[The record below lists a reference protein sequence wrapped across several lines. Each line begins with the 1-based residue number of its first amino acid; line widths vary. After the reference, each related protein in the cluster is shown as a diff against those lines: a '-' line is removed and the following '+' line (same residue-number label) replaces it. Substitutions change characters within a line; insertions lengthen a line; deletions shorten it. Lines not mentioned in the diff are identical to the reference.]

1 MKNSTKNKIKLNF
14 KYGDIYDKYMYHYPQ
29 DKDKIDNVLNK
40 LIDELNS
47 EFKKSVLH
55 VHNLNITDPL
65 HVYLVSRLI
74 FNSEKLANA
83 KIENSITISNF
94 EDIDNHLIQGFLVDM
109 KYSLLKTVL
118 VDYTALNKYIVK
130 KLEENNK
137 KANM

>member
-1 MKNSTKNKIKLNF
+1 MENSTKKIKLNF
-14 KYGDIYDKYMYHYPQ
+14 KYGDIYNKYMYHYPQ

-47 EFKKSVLH
+47 AFKKSVLH
-55 VHNLNITDPL
+55 VHNLNINDPL
-65 HVYLVSRLI
+65 HVYLVSRTI

-83 KIENSITISNF
+83 KIENSIKVSNF
-94 EDIDNHLIQGFLVDM
+94 EDIDNYLIQEFLVDM

-118 VDYTALNKYIVK
+118 IDYNALNKYIVT

-137 KANM
+137 KANV

>member
-1 MKNSTKNKIKLNF
+1 MENSTKKIKLNF
-14 KYGDIYDKYMYHYPQ
+14 KYGDIYNVYMYHHPQ

-65 HVYLVSRLI
+65 HVYLVSRAI

-83 KIENSITISNF
+83 KIENSIKVSNF
-94 EDIDNHLIQGFLVDM
+94 EDIDNYLIHGFLVDM

-118 VDYTALNKYIVK
+118 IDYNALNKYIVT

-137 KANM
+137 KANV

>member
-1 MKNSTKNKIKLNF
+1 MESSTKNKIKLNF
-14 KYGDIYDKYMYHYPQ
+14 KYNDIYNVYMYHYPQ

-47 EFKKSVLH
+47 AFKKSVLH

-65 HVYLVSRLI
+65 HVYLVSRAI

-83 KIENSITISNF
+83 KIENSITVSNF
-94 EDIDNHLIQGFLVDM
+94 EDIDNHLIHGFLVDM

-118 VDYTALNKYIVK
+118 VDYTALDKYIVK

-137 KANM
+137 K

>member
-1 MKNSTKNKIKLNF
+1 
-14 KYGDIYDKYMYHYPQ
+14 MYYFPQ

-40 LIDELNS
+40 LTDELNS

-65 HVYLVSRLI
+65 HVYLVSRTI
-74 FNSEKLANA
+74 FNSEKLASA
-83 KIENSITISNF
+83 KIENSITLSNF
-94 EDIDNHLIQGFLVDM
+94 EDIDNHLIHGFLVDM

-137 KANM
+137 KANV